1 MADKLS
7 STIKVVDFGSFKE
20 FQAEL
25 QKPERSHIRLVK
37 VDDQGLVEPAK
48 KGTAFVMQP
57 RVRIVATAFD
67 HKTNPNQILRW
78 QHKWDVGGGT
88 LTINAMSGQG
98 VHRDPTGA
106 RTRDQTIAALE
117 LMGYQVSPGEWTPAS
132 IAGILAGT
140 AVS

>member
-1 MADKLS
+1 MADKLA
-7 STIKVVDFGSFKE
+7 STFKPVDFNSFKE

-25 QKPERSHIRLVK
+25 EKNERSHIRLVK

-48 KGTAFVMQP
+48 QGSAFVMQP

-67 HKTNPNQILRW
+67 HKANEILRW
-78 QHKWDVGGGT
+78 QHKWDVGSGNAA
-88 LTINAMSGQG
+88 INAPSGQG
-98 VHRDPTGA
+98 SHRDPTGA

-117 LMGYQVSPGEWTPAS
+117 LKGYQVSRGEWTPVS

-140 AVS
+140 AT

>member
-1 MADKLS
+1 MADTLS
-7 STIKVVDFGSFKE
+7 STIQVVDFGSFKE

-48 KGTAFVMQP
+48 QGTAFVMQP
-57 RVRIVATAFD
+57 RVRVVATAFD
-67 HKTNPNQILRW
+67 HKTNQILRW
-78 QHKWDVGGGT
+78 QHKWDVGSDT
-88 LTINAMSGQG
+88 VTMNTISSQA

-117 LMGYQVSPGEWTPAS
+117 LMGYQVSPGEWTAAS

-140 AVS
+140 AIS